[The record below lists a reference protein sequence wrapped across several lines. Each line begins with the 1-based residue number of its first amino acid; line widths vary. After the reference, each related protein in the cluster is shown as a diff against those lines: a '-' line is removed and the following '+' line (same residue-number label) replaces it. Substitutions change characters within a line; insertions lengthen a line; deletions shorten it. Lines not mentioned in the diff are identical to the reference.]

1 MSLNESK
8 INRIKKDDKKIKTKS
23 ILNNFV
29 YLVNLSE
36 KINVYIWLKQENGPL
51 IEIKNWDKLINGSTK
66 EKGVEMTE

>member
-1 MSLNESK
+1 MFSSNKMMKIYEIKVKIFSIVFMSLNESK

-36 KINVYIWLKQENGPL
+36 KINV
-51 IEIKNWDKLINGSTK
+51 
-66 EKGVEMTE
+66 

>member
-36 KINVYIWLKQENGPL
+36 KINVYIWLKQKNDPL

>member
-1 MSLNESK
+1 MMKIYEINVKIFSIVFMSLNESK

-36 KINVYIWLKQENGPL
+36 KINV
-51 IEIKNWDKLINGSTK
+51 
-66 EKGVEMTE
+66 